1 MYINTKVIFEWNP
14 ELQKYVETY
23 TEGYEYDGE
32 MMMAGILDI
41 LGEVANT
48 SAGDLIR
55 GASTKIV
62 ENWPNQAELEKKRE
76 EKRKKGKKFDYTDV
90 ENQYL
95 PADYEGGDVSDFHT
109 NFGPYKEGD
118 PQIREYN
125 GKQYFVIKDANGNFT
140 WHPGSKG
147 MYYDQDKKKFVDKE
161 GTPMPSRTGKGHVGA
176 GGGPDIK
183 APVTGGVD
191 PKSGGTNGFAS
202 EFKPEGRKPWLP
214 TSPKPVID
222 TETGDLV
229 GGEPEEYMGVTKRQW
244 ELLGGMGAGAAGG
257 GIAALVGGGKKAGNS
272 LIDWVEKRK
281 QDKKNRYVK
290 EEYGWT
296 PEIGKKNRQAWEQ
309 KKADRDYVK
318 KEYGWTPEI
327 GEENRQVLQQ
337 KQADR
342 ELEEK
347 AIQQKVDRELEE
359 KAIQRQKEERQKINY
374 NTYGT
379 NDLDKIKQFNEA
391 AGKHTGGDV
400 DEFMKQYKAGIGID
414 RLDPST
420 GVSNSILDNKGQPSI
435 GTSYKAENLQNNRP
449 YSLKND
455 PGYLPLR
462 EKILKQNELDRG
474 NALIEQYSHLL
485 EPEDLGLFEEPE
497 DEEIDTYLQNRH
509 ISEYDISGDT
519 LGGAL
524 GVATDQS
531 LHDNIFKT
539 HAGFTEKTMQKNR
552 DLRKAL
558 AGLDP
563 TGKYKDVQANPDG
576 NRDQKMKA
584 WLMRKAT
591 RQMTGKKWYQKQD
604 YKYDWQ

>member
-76 EKRKKGKKFDYTDV
+76 EERKKGKKFDYTDV

-95 PADYEGGDVSDFHT
+95 PADYVGGEVSDFHT

-400 DEFMKQYKAGIGID
+400 DEFMEQYKAGIGID

-485 EPEDLGLFEEPE
+485 EPE
-497 DEEIDTYLQNRH
+497 
-509 ISEYDISGDT
+509 